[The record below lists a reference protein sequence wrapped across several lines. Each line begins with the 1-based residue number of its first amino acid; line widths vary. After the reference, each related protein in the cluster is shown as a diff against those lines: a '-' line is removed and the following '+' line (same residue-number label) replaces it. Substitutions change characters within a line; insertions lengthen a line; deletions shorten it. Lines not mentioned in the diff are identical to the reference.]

1 MVWQKNTAL
10 GGRSW
15 TSRPVITLPDR
26 NECFCDAKTKPL
38 YCREIAMQ
46 WFYKKT
52 WEVIFQ
58 WRKWIRF
65 QQSQI
70 FQAKTFRDRESFVAI
85 VDGEFFEIRKPEISG
100 PFPSE
105 ISFWRRSLSFPCVY
119 YIYVGFIH
127 LELWIED
134 RHTMLMK
141 SLSTFIRSHS
151 ANKEATTDDK
161 QLTEAGVL
169 YLCDTV
175 AKPGVIQI
183 DTVVA
188 KKKPLWVI

>member
-1 MVWQKNTAL
+1 MSASVTQKPNPSTV
-10 GGRSW
+10 GRLQCNGFTRKHGRW
-15 TSRPVITLPDR
+15 FFNGE
-26 NECFCDAKTKPL
+26 NEYGFN
-38 YCREIAMQ
+38 
-46 WFYKKT
+46 
-52 WEVIFQ
+52 
-58 WRKWIRF
+58 
-65 QQSQI
+65 SQI

-105 ISFWRRSLSFPCVY
+105 ISF
-119 YIYVGFIH
+119 
-127 LELWIED
+127 LEAKLIIPLCLLYLCRLYTSWVVNISKED
-134 RHTMLMK
+134 HHTMLMK

-183 DTVVA
+183 DAVV
-188 KKKPLWVI
+188 PRDLSEWYREW

>member
-15 TSRPVITLPDR
+15 TSRPVITLLDR

-46 WFYKKT
+46 WFDKKT

-105 ISFWRRSLSFPCVY
+105 ISFWRRSLSFTCVY

-127 LELWIED
+127 LELWIFQKKITTPCLWSHCPHSFD
-134 RHTMLMK
+134 PILLTKKRQLMTNSWQRRAFCICVTQWQSQEWYK
-141 SLSTFIRSHS
+141 LM
-151 ANKEATTDDK
+151 
-161 QLTEAGVL
+161 Q
-169 YLCDTV
+169 
-175 AKPGVIQI
+175 
-183 DTVVA
+183 
-188 KKKPLWVI
+188 